1 IFLSLPTVMYNKNRG
16 IAILELSSTAI
27 KAIHGVPKYV
37 LNIRHDLSRF
47 ELFSKAVVIK
57 DYINSENKIDVTRYE
72 KDIVPIISE
81 QYSIFF
87 QKNPQV
93 IRIVATGH
101 YRNITNFKELENS
114 INEYITSKLNKKPIT
129 IELLSPEE
137 ESKYSFIS
145 WLKTYKFSEEDKH
158 IQDPI

>member
-1 IFLSLPTVMYNKNRG
+1 F
-16 IAILELSSTAI
+16 
-27 KAIHGVPKYV
+27 
-37 LNIRHDLSRF
+37 
-47 ELFSKAVVIK
+47 VIK

-87 QKNPQV
+87 RKNPQV

-158 IQDPI
+158 IQDPIFLVMNYGLNIDVGGGTTEISVFRGEDFGNTVSLPVGA